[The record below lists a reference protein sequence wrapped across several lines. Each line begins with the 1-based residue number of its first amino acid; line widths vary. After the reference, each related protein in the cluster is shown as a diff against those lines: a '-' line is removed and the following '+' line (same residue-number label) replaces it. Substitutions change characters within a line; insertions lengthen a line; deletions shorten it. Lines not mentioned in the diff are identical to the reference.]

1 MDAFAYQYLIG
12 GAVFTT
18 GMWFAWRQG
27 YVGLRGAGLRNLLV
41 ALGGLGFFMGLQGW
55 LQFGEMTT
63 APEVPYDGSYAPKE
77 RLGTALDYGIMIG
90 YFVLILL
97 IGTWFG
103 RGQKTTKD
111 FFFGGQRFAWWLVAF
126 SLIATTIGSYSFVKY
141 SKVAFGYGLASSQT
155 YLNDWFWLPLML
167 FGWLP
172 ILYFSRITSI
182 PEYFERRFDARIR
195 KLVTWMLLVYLV
207 GYVGVNLFTMGKALN
222 HLLGWDIWPAATMV
236 ASISAVYVTMG
247 GQTSVIMTDLFQGVM
262 LLATGAVI
270 LWLGADYLGGADL
283 LWEHL
288 PRGHRTAFTN
298 FNEDASYSSVG
309 IFWQDMM
316 ANSAMFFFL
325 NQGLAM
331 RFMATRSIRE
341 ARRASISVMLF
352 LMPVA
357 AAVVASGGWVG
368 KALQHAGVLPPDM
381 DGGRVFF
388 IAAELL
394 AQPGVFGLIMAAL
407 TAALMSTV
415 DTLITAVAAI
425 VVNDV
430 YTPKHP
436 DADESK
442 KLAVARYASVGV
454 TLMGV
459 ALVPFFSMF
468 DSIYAAH
475 GAFTAAVT
483 PPLVVALLYGVF
495 WRRFTT
501 TAAQWTIVGGTVA
514 IAASIFFPALIQPVA
529 HGVPAQ
535 LVQKTWNQI
544 EGGDARV
551 LVGSAGLG
559 QEFVVRSIG
568 DFAERAGRDTAEW
581 PANTEN
587 AVAFESF
594 VQGVSG
600 ERPLVVADLQGRT
613 PQEREAVL
621 KVAQGA
627 RAAQL
632 PFALLVIDHSYE
644 GPLAVGG
651 GLFAGAKQYKYMRAC
666 FGLLVC
672 ALLGLIVTFFSKATP
687 FEQIRGYVWG
697 TVADAIRV
705 YKGSDGV
712 EGESAWVSAAVVSRE
727 SDELG
732 GPAALPVVQVSAALS
747 ESLGGVKAGDLVYMT
762 DSRWWL
768 GGLRSCHGIVGAVQ
782 GEGAPS
788 LSVGPSAR
796 VALVAPGRESAS
808 VRVQRLY

>member
-1 MDAFAYQYLIG
+1 
-12 GAVFTT
+12 
-18 GMWFAWRQG
+18 
-27 YVGLRGAGLRNLLV
+27 
-41 ALGGLGFFMGLQGW
+41 
-55 LQFGEMTT
+55 
-63 APEVPYDGSYAPKE
+63 
-77 RLGTALDYGIMIG
+77 
-90 YFVLILL
+90 
-97 IGTWFG
+97 
-103 RGQKTTKD
+103 
-111 FFFGGQRFAWWLVAF
+111 
-126 SLIATTIGSYSFVKY
+126 
-141 SKVAFGYGLASSQT
+141 
-155 YLNDWFWLPLML
+155 ML

-182 PEYFERRFDARIR
+182 PEYFERRFDARTR
-195 KLVTWMLLVYLV
+195 KLVTWVLLVYLV

-341 ARRASISVMLF
+341 ARRASVSVMII

-430 YTPKHP
+430 YAPKHP
-436 DADESK
+436 EADETQ
-442 KLAVARYASVGV
+442 KLSVARYASIGV

-459 ALVPFFSMF
+459 GLVPFFSMF

-483 PPLVVALLYGVF
+483 PPLVIALLYGVF

-501 TAAQWTIVGGTVA
+501 AAARWTIGGGTLA
-514 IAASIFFPALIQPVA
+514 IALSIFFPAVIQPVA

-535 LVQKTWNQI
+535 LVQKTWGQI
-544 EGGDARV
+544 EEGAARV
-551 LVGSAGLG
+551 FVGSAGLG
-559 QEFVVRSIG
+559 HDAVSEGLVS
-568 DFAERAGRDTAEW
+568 FAERAGHDTL
-581 PANTEN
+581 
-587 AVAFESF
+587 
-594 VQGVSG
+594 G
-600 ERPLVVADLQGRT
+600 VVAAKEGL
-613 PQEREAVL
+613 EAL
-621 KVAQGA
+621 E
-627 RAAQL
+627 
-632 PFALLVIDHSYE
+632 ALT
-644 GPLAVGG
+644 
-651 GLFAGAKQYKYMRAC
+651 R
-666 FGLLVC
+666 
-672 ALLGLIVTFFSKATP
+672 
-687 FEQIRGYVWG
+687 R
-697 TVADAIRV
+697 
-705 YKGSDGV
+705 
-712 EGESAWVSAAVVSRE
+712 
-727 SDELG
+727 
-732 GPAALPVVQVSAALS
+732 
-747 ESLGGVKAGDLVYMT
+747 
-762 DSRWWL
+762 
-768 GGLRSCHGIVGAVQ
+768 
-782 GEGAPS
+782 GEGSTATCHY
-788 LSVGPSAR
+788 R
-796 VALVAPGRESAS
+796 CERC
-808 VRVQRLY
+808 

>member
-1 MDAFAYQYLIG
+1 MEAFAYQYLIG

-18 GMWFAWRQG
+18 GMFVAWRQG
-27 YVGLRGAGLRNLLV
+27 YVGLRGASLRNLLI
-41 ALGGLGFFMGLQGW
+41 ALGGLAFFMGLQGW

-63 APEVPYDGSYAPKE
+63 APEVPYDGNYAPKE

-182 PEYFERRFDARIR
+182 PEYFERRFDARTR

-331 RFMATRSIRE
+331 RFMATRSIKE
-341 ARRASISVMLF
+341 ARRASISVMII

-430 YTPKHP
+430 YVPKHP
-436 DADESK
+436 EADETE
-442 KLAVARYASVGV
+442 KLKIARYASIGV

-483 PPLVVALLYGVF
+483 PPLVIALLYGVF

-501 TAAQWTIVGGTVA
+501 TAARWTIAGGTVA
-514 IAASIFFPALIQPVA
+514 IAASIFFPVLIQPVA
-529 HGVPAQ
+529 HGVPTQ
-535 LVQKTWNQI
+535 LVQKTWKAASQ
-544 EGGDARV
+544 GHARV

-559 QEFVVRSIG
+559 M
-568 DFAERAGRDTAEW
+568 D
-581 PANTEN
+581 
-587 AVAFESF
+587 
-594 VQGVSG
+594 
-600 ERPLVVADLQGRT
+600 
-613 PQEREAVL
+613 AVL
-621 KVAQGA
+621 GDLGATA
-627 RAAQL
+627 RAAGH
-632 PFALLVIDHSYE
+632 PVTHVTMAAVPPDFSVIDEAGPRPLFIFDADSLVNAATRASLDALIKASEAGNTLPIALVVVDDAHE
-644 GPLAVGG
+644 GPAAVGG

-672 ALLGLIVTFFSKATP
+672 ALLGLLVTLFSKATP
-687 FEQIRGYVWG
+687 LEQIRGYVWG

-705 YKGSDGV
+705 YKGS
-712 EGESAWVSAAVVSRE
+712 EGSEDESAWASATVVARD

-732 GPAALPVVQVSAALS
+732 GPADLPVVQVSAALS
-747 ESLGGVKAGDLVYMT
+747 DSLGGVMPGDLVYMT

-768 GGLRSCHGIVGAVQ
+768 GGLRSCHGIVGAVG
-782 GEGAPS
+782 GEGGPS
-788 LSVGPSAR
+788 LCLGPSAR
-796 VALVAPGRESAS
+796 EALVAPGREAAA